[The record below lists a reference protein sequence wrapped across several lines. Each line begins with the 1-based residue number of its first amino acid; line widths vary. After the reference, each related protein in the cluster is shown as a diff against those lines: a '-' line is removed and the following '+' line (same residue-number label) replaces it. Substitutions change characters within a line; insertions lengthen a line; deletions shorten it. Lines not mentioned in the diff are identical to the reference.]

1 MRPGYLR
8 CRAPRT
14 GANLI
19 IETGKPVMCL
29 GGFTGSDQVL
39 NVTSLENYIHED
51 KVRYFET
58 GGAGE
63 RWNGRRE
70 QRDLFLGKHP
80 LHGSSRCGVGRLTTG
95 TANQTG
101 SDSLSLPGMTG
112 SPGTMTGAGFPSG
125 TGNATA
131 TVGGMS
137 GNPGGGSG
145 TLYDCLGAA

>member
-1 MRPGYLR
+1 MKHGYSR

-39 NVTSLENYIHED
+39 NVTSLENYIHKD

-58 GGAGE
+58 GGAGSGGMGGGNSE
-63 RWNGRRE
+63 IFSWVATHCTAVPASEWG
-70 QRDLFLGKHP
+70 
-80 LHGSSRCGVGRLTTG
+80 GSTTG
-95 TANQTG
+95 TANLTG

-125 TGNATA
+125 TGMPLPPLAE
-131 TVGGMS
+131 
-137 GNPGGGSG
+137 
-145 TLYDCLGAA
+145 